1 MLMRAKRSFPSLKS
15 VDAGFMPS
23 TKRPSY
29 VAITSD
35 LLRAPSTVSVAPEH
49 FVSSTVVK
57 VSIRVLKINRVRFAG
72 AVTNARFAPL
82 DGLPVVPVPLSTTP
96 VLLHKPRARH
106 EWAFAGMPRVRQ
118 ASVCGSAAGRCAP
131 SCDSLG
137 ASLRPPLHFPRSPTA
152 DRSLNGFFRAPFDAV
167 RLAAPAILACARLP
181 QPAQILWAAQ

>member
-118 ASVCGSAAGRCAP
+118 ASVCGSAAGVA
-131 SCDSLG
+131 
-137 ASLRPPLHFPRSPTA
+137 LRLHFAMRFIPPSAPLFPLA
-152 DRSLNGFFRAPFDAV
+152 DHRPKPKCDQSRNDEFVNRDSTHPESSDH
-167 RLAAPAILACARLP
+167 
-181 QPAQILWAAQ
+181 